1 MPNDVPK
8 TEPSAFI
15 NSSTPSSSASNI
27 FNRNQPQPPS
37 NLATMTIQE
46 KLQQERFQEQNSS
59 ASNGKV
65 VVNEFIPGRSEWK
78 APARKDDSTATIGQ
92 MRQETAT
99 FGNIGA
105 RSSNPWSS
113 SSAASVN
120 NGTSGWGD
128 ARSPVNGFGGS
139 SGVAS
144 GWGN

>member
-1 MPNDVPK
+1 MTSPQQRQPMFNRDMNQLPPTNLFDTPRKMNPTFDNYGKFGGNSMGFMPNDVQK

-15 NSSTPSSSASNI
+15 NSSTPSSSTSNI
-27 FNRNQPQPPS
+27 FNRNQQQPPS

-92 MRQETAT
+92 MRQETA
-99 FGNIGA
+99 
-105 RSSNPWSS
+105 
-113 SSAASVN
+113 
-120 NGTSGWGD
+120 
-128 ARSPVNGFGGS
+128 
-139 SGVAS
+139 
-144 GWGN
+144 